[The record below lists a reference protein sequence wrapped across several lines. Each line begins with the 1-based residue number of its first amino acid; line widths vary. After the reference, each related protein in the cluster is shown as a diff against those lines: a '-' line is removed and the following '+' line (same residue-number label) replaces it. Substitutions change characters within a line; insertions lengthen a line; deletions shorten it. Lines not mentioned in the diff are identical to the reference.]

1 MQISRTS
8 SEATNEEGTFLAG
21 DTLVTEGSWRGE
33 GPGDLEGDGRRFWRE
48 GFNGLLRITSRSICR
63 FSMDGMLWSV
73 DAGSDNYWGCF

>member
-48 GFNGLLRITSRSICR
+48 GFNGLLRITSLPSA
-63 FSMDGMLWSV
+63 GSV
-73 DAGSDNYWGCF
+73 WMDAGSDNYWGCF